1 MRQGAFTAGVTILA
15 FLLLVNLPLK
25 SSSQIRQTKDDSS
38 RIHRLQVL
46 MNQGLIMFLDGVH
59 IKVVSNM
66 IMVTLLASIPQID
79 ECLENQGWIM
89 VKEVRTLIGE
99 VTRSDLYRRILE
111 TEGTSI
117 ENPLFVQT
125 RQCADL
131 SLKIADILSRMNI
144 GGKVY

>member
-1 MRQGAFTAGVTILA
+1 M
-15 FLLLVNLPLK
+15 
-25 SSSQIRQTKDDSS
+25 
-38 RIHRLQVL
+38 L

-89 VKEVRTLIGE
+89 VKEGRTLIEE
-99 VTRSDLYRRILE
+99 VTRSDIYRRILE

-131 SLKIADILSRMNI
+131 SLKNADILSRMHI
-144 GGKVY
+144 GGKVN

>member
-1 MRQGAFTAGVTILA
+1 
-15 FLLLVNLPLK
+15 
-25 SSSQIRQTKDDSS
+25 
-38 RIHRLQVL
+38 

-131 SLKIADILSRMNI
+131 SLKNADILSRMNI

>member
-1 MRQGAFTAGVTILA
+1 MRQRVFNTGLTILA
-15 FLLLVNLPLK
+15 VLLLVTLPFK
-25 SSSQIRQTKDDSS
+25 SSSQIRQTEDDSS
-38 RIHRLQVL
+38 RIHRLHVL
-46 MNQGLIMFLDGVH
+46 MNQGLIMFLDGID

-89 VKEVRTLIGE
+89 VKEGRTLIGE

-131 SLKIADILSRMNI
+131 SLKNADILSRMNI